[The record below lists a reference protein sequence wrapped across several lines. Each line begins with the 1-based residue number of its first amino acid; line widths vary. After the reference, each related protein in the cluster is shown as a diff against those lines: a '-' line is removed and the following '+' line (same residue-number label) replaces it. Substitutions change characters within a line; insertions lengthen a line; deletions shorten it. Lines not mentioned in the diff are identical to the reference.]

1 MSIISLGKPD
11 FCDLRCY
18 PRSKDCT
25 TSHRSHLQLRKIA
38 RFGVP
43 GGTEPNTI
51 DIEILPLAV
60 SAGQGA
66 GSGHH
71 IACAVENR
79 ARQLEAR
86 EALMEPGYQ
95 VTPVI
100 DRNDFWAIYFPTPN
114 GVLFEIATNAPS
126 FDVDEDTAHLGDSLT
141 LPARHRHL
149 REKFE
154 HQLEPPED

>member
-1 MSIISLGKPD
+1 
-11 FCDLRCY
+11 
-18 PRSKDCT
+18 
-25 TSHRSHLQLRKIA
+25 
-38 RFGVP
+38 
-43 GGTEPNTI
+43 
-51 DIEILPLAV
+51 
-60 SAGQGA
+60 
-66 GSGHH
+66 
-71 IACAVENR
+71 
-79 ARQLEAR
+79 
-86 EALMEPGYQ
+86 MEPGYQ

-114 GVLFEIATNAPS
+114 DVLFEIATNAPS